1 MKTNQ
6 FTQDTT
12 QKKKIIIIKDEPVSS
27 FEPTPKMAKKKTC
40 DKFGGPTKEKETPE
54 DNQLLQR

>member
-1 MKTNQ
+1 MTPPKNEV
-6 FTQDTT
+6 
-12 QKKKIIIIKDEPVSS
+12 IIIKDEPESS

-40 DKFGGPTKEKETPE
+40 DKSGGPTKEKETAE

>member
-1 MKTNQ
+1 MKTINLCR
-6 FTQDTT
+6 TPP
-12 QKKKIIIIKDEPVSS
+12 KIEVIITKDEPEYS

-40 DKFGGPTKEKETPE
+40 DKSGGPSKEKETPE

>member
-1 MKTNQ
+1 MKTNN
-6 FTQDTT
+6 FMQDT
-12 QKKKIIIIKDEPVSS
+12 IINEVIIIKDEPESS

-40 DKFGGPTKEKETPE
+40 DKSGGPTKEKETPE

>member
-6 FTQDTT
+6 FMQDTP
-12 QKKKIIIIKDEPVSS
+12 KNEVIVIKDEPKSS
-27 FEPTPKMAKKKTC
+27 FEPIPKMAKKKTC
-40 DKFGGPTKEKETPE
+40 DKSGGPIKEKETPE